1 MTLHIESGKGCELG
15 CRKTVGAL
23 SELGCRRRVGALGE
37 LGCRKTTEAFCIT
50 FFLEPAR
57 SSSWNIPALPP
68 YFHMSASVCFQS
80 GHIHSFIH
88 SFLHHFCTALI
99 VPSVLQEPLY
109 GPGIGERRARPPF
122 LQRLYLLREKGC
134 RHTTKAVSAHSQ
146 RGTRSGLSLA
156 LNPIL

>member
-1 MTLHIESGKGCELG
+1 MHAESGKGCELG

-23 SELGCRRRVGALGE
+23 SELGYRKTVEALGE
-37 LGCRKTTEAFCIT
+37 LGYRKTVEAFCIT

-57 SSSWNIPALPP
+57 SSSWNIATLPP

-80 GHIHSFIH
+80 GHIHLFI
-88 SFLHHFCTALI
+88 HHFCIALI
-99 VPSVLQEPLY
+99 VPSVLQESLY
-109 GPGIGERRARPPF
+109 KPGIGERRARPPF

-146 RGTRSGLSLA
+146 IGTRSGLSLA